1 MWFIN
6 LHCSPFHCAS
16 SSSSPGLREVKARPL
31 WTYIL
36 DAAKQMPFLP
46 GEDVIRGG
54 QGTVSVATVAV
65 AALQCKP
72 EICEAKGV
80 C

>member
-1 MWFIN
+1 M
-6 LHCSPFHCAS
+6 S
-16 SSSSPGLREVKARPL
+16 SGEDKAR
-31 WTYIL
+31 
-36 DAAKQMPFLP
+36 
-46 GEDVIRGG
+46 
-54 QGTVSVATVAV
+54 VSVATVAV